1 MKMGKR
7 KYRMVLENQKYVIER
22 KVDLIFVK
30 FWTRNYLWDNEQKC
44 FETEELGVARK
55 IVNILNGI
63 D

>member
-1 MKMGKR
+1 
-7 KYRMVLENQKYVIER
+7 MVLENQKYVIER

-30 FWTRNYLWDNEQKC
+30 FWSRNYLWDNEQKC